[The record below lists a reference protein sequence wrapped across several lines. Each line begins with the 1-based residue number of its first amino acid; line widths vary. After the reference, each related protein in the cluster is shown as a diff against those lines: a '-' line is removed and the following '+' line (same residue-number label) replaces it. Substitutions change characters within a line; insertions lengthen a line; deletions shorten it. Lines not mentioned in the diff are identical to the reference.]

1 MTLNETVGYGEK
13 VLRSLKNFQRKT
25 AEYVF
30 DRLYTAG
37 DSTRRFL
44 IADEV
49 GLGKTLVAA
58 GVTAQAIDHLS
69 SLKIPRI
76 DIIYI
81 CSNQAI
87 ARQNIDRIKNLL
99 SIKAK
104 PLAERITLL
113 PYRLNNLDQPVNL
126 VALTPGTSFNTA
138 SPEGIVEERVILF
151 RMLTDAWGC
160 LGHGARHVFLGRLS
174 SVKRFREYE
183 AGFRSR
189 QIDDGIVARFRCAV
203 GNPGSELH
211 REFVR
216 VRDFVASCQDWEA
229 RQMRRKFIAKLRGLL
244 AQACLDALEP
254 DLVILDEFQRFRA
267 LLDPRTE
274 TGELARHLLEYEDDH
289 TKVRTLLLS
298 ATPYK
303 MYTLSHEAGEDHY
316 RDFLKTVHFLMG
328 REGSVE
334 PLEESLR
341 KFGLAFPHAVR
352 DDPAGNDALCR
363 LSQQR
368 NRIQS
373 DLLRVMTRTERRGRG
388 AGGDPMLKYESMSV
402 DLRVNDVE
410 AFLGARQVA
419 ALVDAPGVM
428 EYWKSSPYLLSFMDR
443 YKLSNRIRNEVEA
456 DPVGKVAQFIRGDQ
470 KLQLPRRSIDRRNP
484 VDGGNG
490 RMRWLLDDLRDS
502 RLHGLL
508 WLPPS
513 LPEHTLGR
521 DFERARSAT
530 KRLIFSSWIMVPRA
544 VAAIASYD
552 AERRH
557 VPDPN
562 RARRYVAQLL
572 GVTST
577 SYSLFALLLPSA
589 TLAAVGDPFQH
600 PQGDASSLLD
610 AIRKRLRPEV
620 VRLTSNAPA
629 EGSPREIWYAVL
641 PLLLD
646 GQSPDSMEKWLQ
658 HPPAVVDMSD
668 GLEDGESTAW
678 QALVTHVR
686 NGLANPAALGRPPG
700 DLLEVMAALA
710 AGSPANA
717 ALRALSRITSTL
729 PTDNA
734 LKGEAMKAAHGFR
747 SLFRAPTS
755 EGLLRHVYKPTV
767 PTGSEEYWRR
777 VLAYGLEG
785 GLTGVL
791 TEFFHVT
798 RESLGGAGDVSHLVG
813 TLCRVLRMGAG
824 RLEVSQWRTVRNEV
838 QRETLSMRQHFARRY
853 ASEGAGQTDLQ
864 SSKHLD
870 VVRSG
875 FNSPFWPFV
884 LATTSIG
891 QEGLDFHWYCHSVVH
906 WNLPSNPVDL
916 EQREGRVHRYHGHVI
931 RKNIAQA
938 VGQRAIYEARVAST
952 RAEPVNPWDAA
963 FAIADDELAGDDE
976 LVPHWV
982 FTEGDARIQRHCPVL
997 PLSRDVDRVEA
1008 LRRSLAVYRMVF
1020 GQPRQDDLLEFILR
1034 NVPDERQDDLVKA
1047 LTIDLRPPDPC
1058 SNFSGR
1064 SLSRHSRLPQLQQI

>member
-1 MTLNETVGYGEK
+1 MIANGTVGYGEK
-13 VLRSLKNFQRKT
+13 VLPNLKNFQRKT

-30 DRLYTAG
+30 DRLYKAG

-69 SLKIPRI
+69 SQGIPRI

-87 ARQNIDRIKNLL
+87 ARQNVDRIKHLL
-99 SIKAK
+99 AIETK

-113 PYRLNNLDQPVNL
+113 PYRLDNLDQPVNL
-126 VALTPGTSFNTA
+126 VALTPGTSFNKA
-138 SPEGIVEERVILF
+138 SPEGVVEERVILF
-151 RMLTDAWGC
+151 RMLTGAWGC
-160 LGHGARHVFLGRLS
+160 LGQAARQVFLGELS
-174 SVKRFREYE
+174 GVARFRMYE
-183 AGFRSR
+183 SWFPNRK
-189 QIDDGIVARFRCAV
+189 IDDGIVARFRCAV
-203 GNPGSELH
+203 GNSGSELYG
-211 REFVR
+211 EFIR
-216 VRDFVASCQDWEA
+216 VRDFVASRQDQEA
-229 RQMRRKFIAKLRGLL
+229 RRTRRRFVAKLRGLL
-244 AQACLDALEP
+244 AHACLDALEP
-254 DLVILDEFQRFRA
+254 DLVILDEFQRFRE
-267 LLDPRTE
+267 LLDPGTG
-274 TGELARHLLEYEDDH
+274 TGELARHLFEYEDDH

-303 MYTLSHEAGEDHY
+303 MYTLSHESDEDHY
-316 RDFLKTVHFLMG
+316 RDFLKTVCFLMG
-328 REGSVE
+328 REGSIA
-334 PLEESLR
+334 PLEESLH
-341 KFGLAFPHAVR
+341 KFGLALPHAVR
-352 DDPAGNDALCR
+352 DGRVGSEALGR

-368 NRIQS
+368 DRVQS
-373 DLLRVMTRTERRGRG
+373 ALLRVMTRTERRGRES
-388 AGGDPMLKYESMSV
+388 GGDPMLKYESMSV

-410 AFLGARQVA
+410 TFLGARQVA

-443 YKLSNRIRNEVEA
+443 YKLSNRIRHDVEA
-456 DPVGKVAQFIRGDQ
+456 EPVGKVAQFIRDDQ
-470 KLQLPRRSIDRRNP
+470 YLQLPSQAIERRNP

-490 RMRWLLDDLRDS
+490 RMRWLLNDLRDS

-513 LPEHTLGR
+513 LPEHTLGC
-521 DFERARSAT
+521 DFERGRAAT
-530 KRLIFSSWIMVPRA
+530 KHLIFSSWVMVPRA
-544 VAAIASYD
+544 VAIIASYD
-552 AERRH
+552 AEHRH
-557 VPDPN
+557 VPDPD

-589 TLAAVGDPFQH
+589 TLAVAGDPFQH
-600 PQGDASSLLD
+600 SQGNASSLLD
-610 AIRKRLRPEV
+610 AIRTQLRPEV
-620 VRLTSNAPA
+620 ARLTSNAPA
-629 EGSPREIWYAVL
+629 EGPPQGIWYAVL

-646 GQSPDSMEKWLQ
+646 GQSPEATEKWLQ
-658 HPPAVVDMSD
+658 HPPTVSDTSD
-668 GLEDGESTAW
+668 GTEDGESTAW
-678 QALVTHVR
+678 QALVEHVR
-686 NGLANPAALGRPPG
+686 AGLANPTSLGRPPG

-717 ALRALSRITSTL
+717 VLRALSRITSAL
-729 PTDNA
+729 PTDDS
-734 LKGEAMKAAHGFR
+734 LKGQAMTAAHAFR
-747 SLFRAPTS
+747 SFFRAPTS
-755 EGLLRHVYKPTV
+755 EGLLRHVYKPAV
-767 PTGSEEYWRR
+767 PTGSGEYWRR

-798 RESLGGAGDVSHLVG
+798 RESLGGAGDASDLVG
-813 TLCRVLRMGAG
+813 TLCRILRTGAG
-824 RLEVSQWRTVRNEV
+824 RLEVSQWPTVGNEV

-853 ASEGAGQTDLQ
+853 ANDGSGQADSQTSE
-864 SSKHLD
+864 HLD

-884 LATTSIG
+884 LATTSVG

-938 VGQRAIYEARVAST
+938 VGQRALDEARAAVT
-952 RAEPVNPWDAA
+952 RAESVNPWDAV
-963 FAIADDELAGDDE
+963 FAIADSELAGDDE

-982 FTEGDARIQRHCPVL
+982 FTDGDARIQRHCPVL
-997 PLSRDVDRVEA
+997 PLSKDVDRMEA

-1034 NVPDERQDDLVKA
+1034 NVSDERRDDLVKA

-1058 SNFSGR
+1058 SNFG
-1064 SLSRHSRLPQLQQI
+1064 

>member
-1 MTLNETVGYGEK
+1 MMANGTGGYGEK
-13 VLRSLKNFQRKT
+13 VLHNLKNFQRKT

-30 DRLYTAG
+30 DRLYKAG

-58 GVTAQAIDHLS
+58 GVTAKAIDHLS
-69 SLKIPRI
+69 SVGIPRI

-87 ARQNIDRIKNLL
+87 ARQNIDRLKHLL
-99 SIKAK
+99 SIETK

-113 PYRLNNLDQPVNL
+113 PYRLDNLDQPVNL

-138 SPEGIVEERVILF
+138 SAEGVVEERVILF
-151 RMLTDAWGC
+151 RMLTDVWGE
-160 LGHGARHVFLGRLS
+160 LGYGARQVFLGGLS

-183 AGFRSR
+183 AWFRSR
-189 QIDDGIVARFRCAV
+189 KIDGGIVERFQYAV
-203 GNPGSELH
+203 GNPDSELH
-211 REFVR
+211 REFLC
-216 VRDFVASCQDWEA
+216 VRDFVAGRQDWEA
-229 RQMRRKFIAKLRGLL
+229 RQLRRRFVAKLRGLL

-267 LLDPRTE
+267 LLNPGTR
-274 TGELARHLLEYEDDH
+274 TGELARHLFEYEDDH

-303 MYTLSHEAGEDHY
+303 MYTLSHESDEDHY
-316 RDFLKTVHFLMG
+316 RDFLKTVCFLMG
-328 REGSVE
+328 SEESIE

-341 KFGLAFPHAVR
+341 KFGLALPHAVR
-352 DDPAGNDALCR
+352 DGPTGNDALCR

-368 NRIQS
+368 DRIQS
-373 DLLRVMTRTERRGRG
+373 TLLRVMTRTERRGG
-388 AGGDPMLKYESMSV
+388 GSGGDPMLKHESVSV

-419 ALVDAPGVM
+419 VLVDAPGVM

-443 YKLSNRIRNEVEA
+443 YKLSNRIRHDVEA
-456 DPVGKVAQFIRGDQ
+456 DPVGKVAQFIRGNQ
-470 KLQLPRRSIDRRNP
+470 KLQLPSRSMERRNP

-530 KRLIFSSWIMVPRA
+530 KHLLFSSWIMVPRA
-544 VAAIASYD
+544 VAVIASYD

-557 VPDPN
+557 VPDPD

-589 TLAAVGDPFQH
+589 TLAAAGDPFQH
-600 PQGDASSLLD
+600 PQGNASSLLD
-610 AIRKRLRPEV
+610 AIRERLRPEV
-620 VRLTSNAPA
+620 ARLTSNAPA
-629 EGSPREIWYAVL
+629 EGPPQEIWYAVL

-646 GQSPDSMEKWLQ
+646 GQSPEFTEKWLQ
-658 HPPAVVDMSD
+658 HPPAVADMSD
-668 GLEDGESTAW
+668 SPEDGESTAW
-678 QALVTHVR
+678 QALVARVG
-686 NGLANPAALGRPPG
+686 NGLANPDALGRPPG
-700 DLLEVMAALA
+700 DLLEVMAASA

-729 PTDNA
+729 PTDDA
-734 LKGEAMKAAHGFR
+734 LKEEAMKAAHAFR

-755 EGLLRHVYKPTV
+755 EGLLRHVYEPTV
-767 PTGSEEYWRR
+767 PTGSGEYWRR

-798 RESLGGAGDVSHLVG
+798 RESLGGAGDASHLVG

-824 RLEVSQWRTVRNEV
+824 RLEVSQWQTVGNKV

-853 ASEGAGQTDLQ
+853 ASEGCRTNQPAVEQAPRCGQERIQL
-864 SSKHLD
+864 
-870 VVRSG
+870 
-875 FNSPFWPFV
+875 PV
-884 LATTSIG
+884 LAVRAR
-891 QEGLDFHWYCHSVVH
+891 H
-906 WNLPSNPVDL
+906 
-916 EQREGRVHRYHGHVI
+916 HVY
-931 RKNIAQA
+931 
-938 VGQRAIYEARVAST
+938 RAGGT
-952 RAEPVNPWDAA
+952 
-963 FAIADDELAGDDE
+963 G
-976 LVPHWV
+976 
-982 FTEGDARIQRHCPVL
+982 L
-997 PLSRDVDRVEA
+997 PLVLSFRGA
-1008 LRRSLAVYRMVF
+1008 LESTIESRRS
-1020 GQPRQDDLLEFILR
+1020 
-1034 NVPDERQDDLVKA
+1034 
-1047 LTIDLRPPDPC
+1047 
-1058 SNFSGR
+1058 
-1064 SLSRHSRLPQLQQI
+1064 

>member
-1 MTLNETVGYGEK
+1 MIAKGTNGYEEK
-13 VLRSLKNFQRKT
+13 VFHNLKNFQRKT

-30 DRLYTAG
+30 NRLYKAE

-69 SLKIPRI
+69 GLGIPRI

-87 ARQNIDRIKNLL
+87 ARQNVDRLKHLL
-99 SIKAK
+99 SIETK

-113 PYRLNNLDQPVNL
+113 PYRLDNLDQRVNL

-138 SPEGIVEERVILF
+138 SAEGVVEERVILF
-151 RMLTDAWGC
+151 RMLTDAWSC
-160 LGHGARHVFLGRLS
+160 LGHGARQVFLGGLS
-174 SVKRFREYE
+174 SVERFREYE
-183 AGFRSR
+183 AWFWSR
-189 QIDDGIVARFRCAV
+189 KIDDGIVERFRRAV
-203 GNPGSELH
+203 GNPGSKLH
-211 REFVR
+211 REFLR
-216 VRDFVASCQDWEA
+216 VRNFVAGRRDWEA
-229 RQMRRKFIAKLRGLL
+229 RQMRRRFIAKLRGLL

-267 LLDPRTE
+267 LLNPRTG
-274 TGELARHLLEYEDDH
+274 TGELARHLFEYEDDH

-303 MYTLSHEAGEDHY
+303 MYTLSHEADEDHH
-316 RDFLKTVHFLMG
+316 RDFLKTICFLMG
-328 REGSVE
+328 NEGSIE

-341 KFGLAFPHAVR
+341 KFGLALPHAVR
-352 DDPAGNDALCR
+352 DGPADNDALCR

-368 NRIQS
+368 DRIQS
-373 DLLRVMTRTERRGRG
+373 VLLRVMTRTERRGRG
-388 AGGDPMLKYESMSV
+388 SGGDPMLTYESMPV

-419 ALVDAPGVM
+419 ELVDAPGVM
-428 EYWKSSPYLLSFMDR
+428 EYWKSAPYLLSFMDR
-443 YKLSNRIRNEVEA
+443 YKLSNRIRNDVEA
-456 DPVGKVAQFIRGDQ
+456 DPAGKVAQFIRGDQ
-470 KLQLPRRSIDRRNP
+470 NLQLPSRSIDQRNP

-490 RMRWLLDDLRDS
+490 RMRWLLDNLRDS

-530 KRLIFSSWIMVPRA
+530 KHLIFSSWIMVPRA
-544 VAAIASYD
+544 VAVIASYD
-552 AERRH
+552 AEHRH
-557 VPDPN
+557 MPDPD
-562 RARRYVAQLL
+562 RARRYTAQLL
-572 GVTST
+572 GVTGT

-589 TLAAVGDPFQH
+589 TLAAAGDPFQY
-600 PQGDASSLLD
+600 PQEDASSLLN
-610 AIRKRLRPEV
+610 AIRERLRPEV
-620 VRLTSNAPA
+620 ARLTGNAPA
-629 EGSPREIWYAVL
+629 EGTPQEIWYAVL

-646 GQSPDSMEKWLQ
+646 GQSREFTEKWLQ
-658 HPPAVVDMSD
+658 HPPAVADMSD
-668 GLEDGESTAW
+668 GLEEGESTAW
-678 QALVTHVR
+678 QTLIAGVG
-686 NGLANPAALGRPPG
+686 NGLANPDTLGRPPG

-717 ALRALSRITSTL
+717 ALRALSRITLTL
-729 PTDNA
+729 PTDDA
-734 LKGEAMKAAHGFR
+734 LKGEAMKAAHAFR

-767 PTGSEEYWRR
+767 PIDSGEYWRR

-798 RESLGGAGDVSHLVG
+798 RESLGGAGNASDLAD

-824 RLEVSQWRTVRNEV
+824 RLEVSQWQAMGNGVH
-838 QRETLSMRQHFARRY
+838 RETRSMRQHFARRY
-853 ASEGAGQTDLQ
+853 ASDGAGQTDLQ
-864 SSKHLD
+864 ASEHLD

-916 EQREGRVHRYHGHVI
+916 EQREGRVHRYHSHVI

-938 VGQRAIYEARVAST
+938 VGPRAIDEARSAAT

-963 FAIADDELAGDDE
+963 FAIADDELTGDDE
-976 LVPHWV
+976 LIPHWV

-997 PLSRDVDRVEA
+997 PLSRDVARVEA

-1034 NVPDERQDDLVKA
+1034 NVPDERRDDLVKA
-1047 LTIDLRPPDPC
+1047 LTIDLRPPDP
-1058 SNFSGR
+1058 
-1064 SLSRHSRLPQLQQI
+1064 